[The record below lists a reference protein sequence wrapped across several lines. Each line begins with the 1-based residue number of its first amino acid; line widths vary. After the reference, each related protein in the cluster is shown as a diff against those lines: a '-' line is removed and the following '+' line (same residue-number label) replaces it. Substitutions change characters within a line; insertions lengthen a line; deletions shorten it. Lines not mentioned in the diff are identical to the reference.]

1 MEFSAK
7 NAAPAITWQCSP
19 ARKRAATQG
28 AALVKGSVYL
38 TAIIFM
44 VGIASVAAGT
54 LPPAGPAGEVIWMI
68 LAVTGVITVMG
79 LEAG

>member
-1 MEFSAK
+1 M
-7 NAAPAITWQCSP
+7 
-19 ARKRAATQG
+19 
-28 AALVKGSVYL
+28 VKGSVYL

>member
-1 MEFSAK
+1 
-7 NAAPAITWQCSP
+7 
-19 ARKRAATQG
+19 
-28 AALVKGSVYL
+28 LVKGSVYL

-54 LPPAGPAGEVIWMI
+54 LPAAGPAGEVLWMI